1 MTIPMRQR
9 NNSQMMAYLILADT
23 HSEIK
28 TVIKI
33 TIKIRIEKRVE
44 INTKAKTKSKVLFI
58 NYDAAKILFNVSK
71 Y

>member
-1 MTIPMRQR
+1 MYNELKNVVSHKNIEEEKMMISIRQR

-33 TIKIRIEKRVE
+33 TIKIIE
-44 INTKAKTKSKVLFI
+44 T
-58 NYDAAKILFNVSK
+58 
-71 Y
+71 

>member
-1 MTIPMRQR
+1 MIFHKKNDEEKMTIPIRQR

-33 TIKIRIEKRVE
+33 TIKIIE
-44 INTKAKTKSKVLFI
+44 T
-58 NYDAAKILFNVSK
+58 
-71 Y
+71 